1 MDELTVPK
9 EGVQGENSSAHPKLV
24 LELSQEA
31 EFPQNL
37 CMWGPGGAGKP

>member
-1 MDELTVPK
+1 MNELTVPE
-9 EGVQGENSSAHPKLV
+9 EGVQGGNQSADPKLV

-31 EFPQNL
+31 ESPQNL